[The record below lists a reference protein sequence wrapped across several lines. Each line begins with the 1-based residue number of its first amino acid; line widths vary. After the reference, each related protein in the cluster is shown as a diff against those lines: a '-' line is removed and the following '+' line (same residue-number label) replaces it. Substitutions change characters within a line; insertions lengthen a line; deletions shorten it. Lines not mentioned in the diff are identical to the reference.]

1 MAKVLNEQKHT
12 DQRMRLLSHA
22 RRLFAGCGVKE
33 TSMSQVAKACK
44 ITKATLYHYFKSKET
59 ILKEILAC
67 RSEEINTLAAQT
79 NPAASLEETFYQIAK
94 AHLEHIKKTENLE
107 LMKILLSETM
117 KNNEMRKYYMTFVHE
132 NISKGAQQVLGRY
145 LGGKKNEKEM
155 RLIFFQFMAALFHYD
170 WNTRMVGDL
179 NDFMGSD
186 EDYIRQLSKT
196 YALAVQSA

>member
-67 RSEEINTLAAQT
+67 RTDQINTLAAQT
-79 NPAASLEETFYQIAK
+79 DRSVSLEEAFYQIAK
-94 AHLEHIKKTENLE
+94 GHLEHIKKQENLE

-117 KNNEMRKYYMTFVHE
+117 KNNDMRKYYMSSIHE
-132 NISKGAQQVLGRY
+132 NISQGAQQVLGPY
-145 LGGKKNEKEM
+145 LKGKKSEKEM
-155 RLIFFQFMAALFHYD
+155 RLLFFQFMASLVHYE

-179 NDFMGSD
+179 SDFLGND
-186 EDYIRQLSKT
+186 EAYIRQLSKT
-196 YALAVQSA
+196 YALAVQGI

>member
-1 MAKVLNEQKHT
+1 M
-12 DQRMRLLSHA
+12 
-22 RRLFAGCGVKE
+22 
-33 TSMSQVAKACK
+33 
-44 ITKATLYHYFKSKET
+44 
-59 ILKEILAC
+59 
-67 RSEEINTLAAQT
+67 AAQT

-155 RLIFFQFMAALFHYD
+155 RLIFFQFMAALLHYD

-179 NDFMGSD
+179 TDFMGND
-186 EDYIRQLSKT
+186 EAYIRQLSRT
-196 YALAVQSA
+196 YALAVQSS

>member
-1 MAKVLNEQKHT
+1 MARPRSADYDGKRLAILDRSAAVFAKHGY
-12 DQRMRLLSHA
+12 DRA
-22 RRLFAGCGVKE
+22 
-33 TSMSQVAKACK
+33 SMAQVAKACK
-44 ITKATLYHYFKSKET
+44 VTKATLYHYFKSKET

-94 AHLEHIKKTENLE
+94 AHLEHIKKPENLE

-117 KNNEMRKYYMTFVHE
+117 KNNEMRKYYMAFVHE

-145 LGGKKNEKEM
+145 LRGKKNEKEM
-155 RLIFFQFMAALFHYD
+155 RLIFFQFMASLLHYD

-179 NDFMGSD
+179 TDFMGSD
-186 EDYIRQLSKT
+186 EAYIRQLAKT
-196 YALAVQSA
+196 YALAVQGS

>member
-1 MAKVLNEQKHT
+1 MAKLLNEQKHT
-12 DQRMRLLSHA
+12 NQRMRLLSHA

-67 RSEEINTLAAQT
+67 RSAEIENVNQGSLPK
-79 NPAASLEETFYQIAK
+79 NLEECFYQIAK
-94 AHLEHIKKTENLE
+94 GHLAHMEKPENLE

-117 KNNEMRKYYMTFVHE
+117 KNNEMKKYYMSFVSE
-132 NISKGAQQVLGRY
+132 TISKGVRELLLPLAKGRKTEPE
-145 LGGKKNEKEM
+145 L
-155 RLIFFQFMAALFHYD
+155 RLIFFQFMASLIHYN
-170 WNTRMVGDL
+170 WNNKMVGSL
-179 NDFMGSD
+179 TELVGNDEAF
-186 EDYIRQLSKT
+186 IRQLSKT